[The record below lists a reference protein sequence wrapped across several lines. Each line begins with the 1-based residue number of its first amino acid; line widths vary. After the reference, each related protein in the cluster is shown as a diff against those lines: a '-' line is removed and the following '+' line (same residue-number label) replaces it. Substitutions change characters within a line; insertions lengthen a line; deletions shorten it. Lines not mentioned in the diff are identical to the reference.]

1 MNNVLRL
8 VVIFCQEKKG
18 DADSWPLHKWLKR
31 ESMSSGNGVVMSNNI
46 MECSLDH

>member
-1 MNNVLRL
+1 MNCVLTSLSFFLSR
-8 VVIFCQEKKG
+8 EKKRRRFG
-18 DADSWPLHKWLKR
+18 LLHKWLTR